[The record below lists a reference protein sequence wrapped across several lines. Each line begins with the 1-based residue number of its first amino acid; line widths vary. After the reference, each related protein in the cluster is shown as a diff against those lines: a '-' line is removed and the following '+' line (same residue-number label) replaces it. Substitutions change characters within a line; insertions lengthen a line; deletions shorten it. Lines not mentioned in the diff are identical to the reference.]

1 MATDSAQER
10 LEQLEVRL
18 SYLEA
23 SIEELTSARLQQD
36 RLLSDLGQELQRL
49 TVLVR
54 ELAPGAVV
62 SQDQETPPPHY

>member
-23 SIEELTSARLQQD
+23 SIEELTSARL
-36 RLLSDLGQELQRL
+36 
-49 TVLVR
+49 
-54 ELAPGAVV
+54 
-62 SQDQETPPPHY
+62 